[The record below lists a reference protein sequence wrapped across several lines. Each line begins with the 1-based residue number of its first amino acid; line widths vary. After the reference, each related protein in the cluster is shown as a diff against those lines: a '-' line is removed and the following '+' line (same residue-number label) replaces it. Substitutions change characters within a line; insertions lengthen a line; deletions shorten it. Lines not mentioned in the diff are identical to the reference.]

1 MQVIDVM
8 NMGPVLPVVTLHDVR
23 HAVPLARAL
32 LAGGIRT
39 VEVTLR
45 TPAALESVRAI
56 RQAVPELCVGVGTV
70 TTPAHVDSAV
80 QAGAQFGVSPGLTA
94 ALADAVRRAGL
105 AFLPGTMTPS
115 DVMHAHAAGFQALK
129 LFPADAAGGPG
140 MLRALS
146 PVFADVLF
154 CPTGGITAASAPA
167 YLALANVRCV
177 GGSWVAP
184 AGLLATGN
192 WAGIEALARAAA
204 ALRVPDV
211 A

>member
-1 MQVIDVM
+1 MQVLDVL
-8 NMGPVLPVVTLHDVR
+8 NMGPVLPVVTLDDVR

-45 TPAALESVRAI
+45 TPGALDSVRAI
-56 RQAVPELCVGVGTV
+56 RQDVPELCVGVGTV
-70 TTPAHVDSAV
+70 TTPAQVDAAV

-94 ALADAVRRAGL
+94 ALAGAVRDADL
-105 AFLPGTMTPS
+105 PFLPGTMTPS
-115 DVMHAHAAGFQALK
+115 DVMHAHAAGFRALK
-129 LFPADAAGGPG
+129 LFPATAAGGVG
-140 MLRALS
+140 MLRALG

-154 CPTGGITAASAPA
+154 CPTGGISAAGAPE
-167 YLALANVRCV
+167 YLALPNVRCV

-184 AGLLATGN
+184 AGLLAAGD

-204 ALRVPDV
+204 ALRAPD
-211 A
+211 